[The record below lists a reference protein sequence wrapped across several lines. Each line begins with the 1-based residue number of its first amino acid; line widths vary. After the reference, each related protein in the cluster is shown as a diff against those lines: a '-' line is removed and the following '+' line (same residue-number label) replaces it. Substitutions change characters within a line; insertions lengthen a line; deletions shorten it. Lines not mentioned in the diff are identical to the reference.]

1 MVTIHICYIVQH
13 VMSHILRYIIWFEV
27 WLGVTHMDHVI
38 DTDGE
43 LGEEGFGLKGGWE
56 GR

>member
-1 MVTIHICYIVQH
+1 MTIFNYVRPQKTFCY
-13 VMSHILRYIIWFEV
+13 SPPL
-27 WLGVTHMDHVI
+27 LTHMDHVI

-43 LGEEGFGLKGGWE
+43 LGEGGFGLKGGWE